1 MHFLV
6 KTQNCFCIAVF
17 VGFGLW
23 DIEYFAFTKILYC
36 VSFYD
41 KPETI
46 ASLIY
51 SGTMINL
58 VALDVTVVFLSE
70 KGNGRTNFFHYY
82 CMYNQLVSCNETYG
96 SN

>member
-51 SGTMINL
+51 SGHN
-58 VALDVTVVFLSE
+58 D
-70 KGNGRTNFFHYY
+70 
-82 CMYNQLVSCNETYG
+82 
-96 SN
+96 